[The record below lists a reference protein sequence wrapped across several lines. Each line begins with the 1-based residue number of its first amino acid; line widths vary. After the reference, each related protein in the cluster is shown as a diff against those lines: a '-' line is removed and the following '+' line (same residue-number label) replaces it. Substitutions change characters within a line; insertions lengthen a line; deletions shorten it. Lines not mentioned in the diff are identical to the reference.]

1 MLLLLLL
8 LLLLFIE
15 CMLCALFAF
24 VLILLFMFAIC
35 VPSVYDGLYDDL
47 GVVLNGIFKD
57 ALILA

>member
-1 MLLLLLL
+1 
-8 LLLLFIE
+8 
-15 CMLCALFAF
+15 MLCALLAF